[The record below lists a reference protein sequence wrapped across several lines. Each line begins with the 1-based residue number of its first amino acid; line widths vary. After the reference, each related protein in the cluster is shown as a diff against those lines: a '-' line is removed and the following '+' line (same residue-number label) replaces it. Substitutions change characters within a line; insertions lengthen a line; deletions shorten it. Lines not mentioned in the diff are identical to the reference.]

1 MYTKAIQLLAALA
14 VALPAVHACVAK
26 DALPQATQTIT
37 NSKTIEVAAGQT
49 YDGKN
54 ARFDRGAGACK
65 EQTEG
70 GQADTVFLLRK
81 GATLRNAI
89 IGKNQGEG
97 VYCIGGGC
105 TIENVWFEDICEDAI
120 SIKEDTAGTVTR
132 IIGGGAYHA
141 SDKIIQH
148 NGCGSVSIT
157 NFYARDYGKVYRACG
172 TCDKCKRTVTV
183 TGVSAYGGGEVV
195 GINKDTGD
203 VATLNNICTD
213 AKTPC
218 QLYSG
223 PGEKAGA
230 C

>member
-1 MYTKAIQLLAALA
+1 MHIKAFQLLAALT
-14 VALPAVHACVAK
+14 VALPAVHACVGK
-26 DALPQATQTIT
+26 DALPKATETIT
-37 NSKTIEVAAGQT
+37 NSAPIEVPAGTT

-54 ARFDRGAGACK
+54 ARFDRGEGACK

-81 GATLRNAI
+81 GATLKNAI

-105 TIENVWFEDICEDAI
+105 TIENVWFEDVCEDAI
-120 SIKEDTAGTVTR
+120 SMYDRLTTLE

-141 SDKIIQH
+141 SDKIVQH

-157 NFYARDYGKVYRACG
+157 NFYAEDYGKVYRACG
-172 TCDKCKRTVTV
+172 TCEKCKRTVTV
-183 TGVSAYGGGEVV
+183 SGVSAYGGGEIV
-195 GINKDTGD
+195 GISKDTGD
-203 VATLNNICTD
+203 VATLTNICTD